1 VSTNWPTVDRPPSA
15 AFFDVDGTLLA
26 ETTTYL
32 YAKVLRKRGLIDHS
46 ILWPALY
53 HGLQHHFGKL
63 DYGRLVDLGL
73 KSISRYPVIDLE
85 RLAYENFKDNVKP
98 RLYAG
103 VVDHINALRWSGAPV
118 VLVTSSPEIVIS
130 PLALFLG
137 CADTITT
144 PVRIERG
151 RLVGVGEGPPCYGEG
166 KRYWVRLWA
175 EEHGIDLTQA
185 VAYAD
190 NWSDR
195 ALLESVGNAVVVN
208 PTGKLKKLARDRH
221 WLVVNARRTSP
232 PSPESH

>member
-1 VSTNWPTVDRPPSA
+1 MSTLWPNFDKPPSA

-32 YAKVLRKRGLIDHS
+32 YAQVLRKRGLIDHS
-46 ILWPALY
+46 ILWRAIY
-53 HGLQHHFGKL
+53 HGLQHHFGRL
-63 DYGRLVDLGL
+63 DYGKLVDVGL

-85 RLAYENFKDNVKP
+85 RLAYENFKDNVRP
-98 RLYAG
+98 RLFEG
-103 VVDHINALRWSGAPV
+103 VVDHINALRWSGSPV
-118 VLVTSSPEIVIS
+118 VLVTSSPEIVVS

-151 RLVGVGEGPPCYGEG
+151 RLVGMGEGPPCYGEG
-166 KRYWVRLWA
+166 KRYWVGVWA

-195 ALLESVGNAVVVN
+195 SLLESVGNAVVVN
-208 PTGKLKKLARDRH
+208 PKGKLKKLARERR
-221 WLVVNARRTSP
+221 WIVINPTRTSP
-232 PSPESH
+232 LAPESR